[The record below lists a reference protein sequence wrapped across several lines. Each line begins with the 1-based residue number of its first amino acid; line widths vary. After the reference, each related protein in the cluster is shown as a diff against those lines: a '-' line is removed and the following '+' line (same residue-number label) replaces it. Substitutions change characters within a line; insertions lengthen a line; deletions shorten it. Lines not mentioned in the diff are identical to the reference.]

1 MVVAVIVYYTIF
13 LLQLLVAM
21 APGLLALLGVFV
33 QSWLVA
39 QENEDLKDDVDKLK
53 NQVTSL
59 MTRVSTLEAGSS
71 TGLEARVVQLEAKE
85 SSICQAVC

>member
-1 MVVAVIVYYTIF
+1 
-13 LLQLLVAM
+13 M

-85 SSICQAVC
+85 TSICQAVC